1 MQLKLAVSGEPD
13 AWPHAPG
20 LSLSV
25 SELLPLNP
33 CTAMPLPTV
42 QTAPPMSV
50 LGPLHGPG
58 SSVQC
63 TLFAPLCVSDIWD
76 AFADFKDC
84 FVARLF
90 N

>member
-1 MQLKLAVSGEPD
+1 
-13 AWPHAPG
+13 
-20 LSLSV
+20 
-25 SELLPLNP
+25 
-33 CTAMPLPTV
+33 MPSPTV

-63 TLFAPLCVSDIWD
+63 TLFAPLCVSDTWD